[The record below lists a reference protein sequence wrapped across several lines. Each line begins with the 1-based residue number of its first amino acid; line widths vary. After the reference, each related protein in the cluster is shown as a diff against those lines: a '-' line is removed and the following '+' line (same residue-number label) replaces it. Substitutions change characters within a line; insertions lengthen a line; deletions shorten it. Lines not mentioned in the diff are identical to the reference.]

1 MVKIPKFYILRSI
14 ASIVI
19 ICDEIG
25 HFVGICGKMTIFTI
39 IRLLFYNVCVPLQR
53 KKCDYM
59 KITHLLLAAS
69 IATTCM
75 QSCIGE
81 EPLNA
86 ECDLLAISLSVENAQ
101 DILTNAGDTLKSVYD
116 SDQNFTQ
123 NTDAVVIDLKPEKS
137 IGFVP
142 VSVVVTEGATVESLL
157 QGKPVKFTN
166 GDLLDFSNGKIQTLR
181 ITSQDRMWHRD
192 YTVRFKENVDTMMRN
207 GEHFDLHLDFEES
220 HLEKSGKYYE
230 WSITDPNAQGVFTD
244 GMWKNGNPGYK
255 LSKSSAKPM
264 DYPSVPLEGQ
274 GPDGSNC
281 VKLET
286 RETGSFGAMVN
297 MRMASGSMFNGIF
310 DVANALKDALKA
322 TCFGSPFRHVPNRF
336 SVWLKAEPGPTFQN
350 KQGKPVAGVTDE
362 PDAYAVFYRNRD
374 ENGDVVQLDGNNVLS
389 SDRIV
394 ALARLPHHYNADGSD
409 QLSNS
414 PIHGI
419 TTEWQ
424 KVELK
429 FHDKDG
435 NEDWVRNVDWDLL
448 QNYGYSL
455 IIGFASSWQGAYF
468 QGAIGSKLYLDDVL
482 LESYPDDYVEKLANE
497 RK

>member
-1 MVKIPKFYILRSI
+1 MKKI
-14 ASIVI
+14 
-19 ICDEIG
+19 
-25 HFVGICGKMTIFTI
+25 
-39 IRLLFYNVCVPLQR
+39 Q
-53 KKCDYM
+53 
-59 KITHLLLAAS
+59 LLLAAS

-81 EPLNA
+81 EPLNT
-86 ECDLLAISLSVENAQ
+86 ECDLLGISLGVENAA
-101 DILTNAGDTLKSVYD
+101 DIFQNAGDTLKAIS
-116 SDQNFTQ
+116 Q
-123 NTDAVVIDLKPEKS
+123 NTDTVSIKLKSGKS
-137 IGFVP
+137 VGTIP

-157 QGKPVKFTN
+157 KGQPVAFVN
-166 GDLLDFSNGKIQTLR
+166 GDSLDFSGGKMQMLR
-181 ITSQDRMWHRD
+181 VTSQDRMWHRD
-192 YTVRFKENVDTMMRN
+192 YTVRFEECVDTMMRD

-220 HLEKSGKYYE
+220 HLDKTGKYYE

-286 RETGSFGAMVN
+286 RETGSFGAMVK

-310 DVANALKDALKA
+310 DVSNALKDALKA
-322 TCFGSPFRHVPNRF
+322 TCFGSPFRHVPNSL
-336 SVWLKAEPGPTFQN
+336 SVWLKAEPGPTFQD
-350 KQGKPVAGVTDE
+350 KEGKPVAGVIDE

-374 ENGDVVQLDGNNVLS
+374 ENGAEVKLDGNNVLS

-409 QLSNS
+409 QLGNN
-414 PIHGI
+414 PIHGL
-419 TTEWQ
+419 TNEWQ

-429 FHDKDG
+429 FHDKQG

-468 QGAIGSKLYLDDVL
+468 QGAIGSKLYLDDVV
-482 LESYPDDYVEKLANE
+482 LESLPDDYVEKLT
-497 RK
+497 KGTK